1 MMQLFDRL
9 VIAATVLAFCVVVL
23 GAYVRLSDAGL
34 GCPDWPGC
42 YGHLTVPQSEPAL
55 DHAVLAFPQNPLQPH
70 KAWKEMAHRYAAG
83 TLGLLI
89 LAIFATAMRRW
100 KPAAPFPW
108 LPTCLLLLVL
118 FQAMLG
124 MWTVTLLLK
133 PAIVSAHLLGGMAT
147 LALLTWLMT
156 QRTAPTQPRA
166 QKDRL
171 QFWARLGLLVIAVQ
185 IFLGGWTSSNYAALA
200 CSDFPLCHGSW
211 LPPMDF
217 TNAYHL
223 VRELGQTADGGQ
235 LPMDALT
242 AIHWTHRLGAL
253 ITLLYLGGLAICAMQ
268 RRELAVLGRL
278 LLLLLAI
285 QAALGIGNVLL
296 SLPLPL
302 AVAHNA
308 TAALLLI
315 CLVVLNS
322 KLTRASGRIS
332 GP

>member
-1 MMQLFDRL
+1 MQLFDRL
-9 VIAATVLAFCVVVL
+9 VVAATVLAFCVVVL

-42 YGHLTVPQSEPAL
+42 YGHLTVPQSDAAL
-55 DHAVLAFPQNPLQPH
+55 DHAVLTFPQNPLQPH

-83 TLGLLI
+83 TLGFLI

-100 KPAAPFPW
+100 KPAEPFPW

-118 FQAMLG
+118 FQALLG

-133 PAIVSAHLLGGMAT
+133 PAVVSAHLLGGMAT
-147 LALLTWLMT
+147 LALLAWLMT
-156 QRTAPTQPRA
+156 QRAAHAQHPIRA
-166 QKDRL
+166 DRL
-171 QFWARLGLLVIAVQ
+171 QFWARLGLLVIATQ

-200 CSDFPLCHGSW
+200 CSDFPLCRGSW

-217 TNAYHL
+217 AHAFHL

-253 ITLLYLGGLAICAMQ
+253 ITLLYLGGLAVCAMR
-268 RRELAVLGRL
+268 RRELAALGRL

-285 QAALGIGNVLL
+285 QIALGIGNVML
-296 SLPLPL
+296 SRPLPL